1 MALLEILGRGFQR
14 AAKIPARE
22 MRMTPCRKGVGG
34 PLQAQSCAEG
44 AVPKI
49 CVPFCVSGLVSR
61 YAGREID
68 WSKNRSA
75 DEGSLF
81 QVAKTNPDQIARIVL
96 EIVGLARN
104 PNIRNALTQGD

>member
-1 MALLEILGRGFQR
+1 LRLRAGIEIR
-14 AAKIPARE
+14 
-22 MRMTPCRKGVGG
+22 
-34 PLQAQSCAEG
+34 
-44 AVPKI
+44 
-49 CVPFCVSGLVSR
+49 
-61 YAGREID
+61 GREID

>member
-1 MALLEILGRGFQR
+1 LCAVLRLRAGIEIR
-14 AAKIPARE
+14 
-22 MRMTPCRKGVGG
+22 
-34 PLQAQSCAEG
+34 
-44 AVPKI
+44 
-49 CVPFCVSGLVSR
+49 
-61 YAGREID
+61 GREID